1 VVAEKGDFLN
11 IEPLVTCFLPIRN
24 AEKYLEAWWRVN
36 GPELASVNALLLIVD
51 NGSNDRSLE
60 IVHGFNYKFIKII
73 THGENRGIEQSFKTA
88 KSHIHSKYRFFLP
101 ADDLLCPGYLASAL
115 DVMENFFE
123 VQVVYGKSYMYN
135 FETKEKSLR
144 QTPYRRVGLHREG
157 PFFPLFFNN
166 SIPDISLYRSTS
178 LDVSPDSTNWFLPG
192 LQSSVLLSGTT
203 YFTGADQCV
212 SGKGQH
218 QLSRNWTIS
227 GRYYSF
233 LMENYNALASEHFR
247 AFSDQIL
254 WSHFLSFFHTGTSL
268 MRSSQLLTTSGHPY
282 VRQVMESCKTEIYSM
297 ITLLLVDELLVD
309 PVGAK
314 FKEQGRFGTLKD
326 LIDCFNLVPRSHNEN
341 LTEELSRRNITLG

>member
-1 VVAEKGDFLN
+1 MN
-11 IEPLVTCFLPIRN
+11 IEPLVTCFLPVRN
-24 AEKYLEAWWRVN
+24 AEKYLEEWWRVN
-36 GPELASVNALLLIVD
+36 GPELASVDASLVIVD
-51 NGSNDRSLE
+51 NGSTDRSLE
-60 IVHGFNYKFIKII
+60 MVHGFDYRRIRVIS
-73 THGENRGIEQSFKTA
+73 HGEDRGIERSFKTA
-88 KSHIHSKYRFFLP
+88 KSHISSKYRFFLP
-101 ADDLLCPGYLASAL
+101 ADDWLCPGYLALAL
-115 DVMENFFE
+115 EIMEENPDVH
-123 VQVVYGKSYMYN
+123 VVYGKSHMYN
-135 FETKEKSLR
+135 LETKEKSLR
-144 QTPYRRVGLHREG
+144 QVPYRRVGLNRES

-166 SIPDISLYRSTS
+166 SIPDISLYRSIS
-178 LDVSPDSTNWFLPG
+178 LDVNPDSENWFLPG

-218 QLSRNWTIS
+218 QLSRNWTKS

-268 MRSSQLLTTSGHPY
+268 MRSSQLLTSSGHPY

-297 ITLLLVDELLVD
+297 ITLLLIDELLID

-326 LIDCFNLVPRSHNEN
+326 LTDCFNLVARSHNEN
-341 LTEELSRRNITLG
+341 LSEELSRRNITLGWKIQ